1 MIAGPFCWILLN
13 TVAPCCICCQLL
25 HPVVF
30 CCRLILIEVVMPS
43 NQSRPSLAE
52 ARARLAA
59 LGEKKPPTTAAQLR
73 ELWPEIQR
81 ALARRHSLKAIC
93 ECLKAGGVV
102 LNART
107 LAAYISRM
115 RRDATLSRAM
125 EIRKQRIAPRPGRA
139 AGAEVSEKG
148 TDLPK
153 AHDPLANIRESEAK
167 RQVFDYRPELADPE
181 KLI

>member
-1 MIAGPFCWILLN
+1 
-13 TVAPCCICCQLL
+13 
-25 HPVVF
+25 
-30 CCRLILIEVVMPS
+30 MPS

-73 ELWPEIQR
+73 ELWPEIQT
-81 ALARRHSLKAIC
+81 ALARRHSLKTIC

-102 LNART
+102 VNART

-115 RRDATLSRAM
+115 KRDATLSRAI
-125 EIRKQRIAPRPGRA
+125 EIRRQTIGSRPGRA
-139 AGAEVSEKG
+139 IEVSQKG
-148 TDLPK
+148 KDFQKP
-153 AHDPLANIRESEAK
+153 HDPLANLRESESE
-167 RQVFDYRPELADPE
+167 RQMFDYRPELADPK